1 MLYLDQYQNGLLA
14 AEVEALRTQARIYAG
29 GIAEAATRLEDD
41 RAVLVPEL
49 ARPLLRRLTD
59 PSPNTQARLFDN
71 TGLVVA
77 DSRVREG
84 AGGAVVTEP
93 LPPQAPR
100 GAFSAGLA
108 TLYDRLVALVPRGA
122 GGGRGADLVVDV
134 KPDAPAFDWQPDLGP
149 DRREELRLAL
159 EGGVTPYIRRT
170 GDGQLLVSVAEPAR
184 RGNQPVGIVLLTREA
199 REVDQ
204 RLFEIRASV
213 LGIFAVAL
221 VLTVLLSFYLAQTL
235 ASPIMQLAGSAA
247 AMRQGE
253 GRTGSVPL
261 SLLSRED
268 EIGILARDL
277 QRAARD
283 LWARIDTNERFA
295 ADVAHE
301 LRNPLT
307 SVRSA
312 IETLRR
318 IENPEQQ
325 RRLLGIIAEDAVRM
339 DRLIADISDSS
350 RVDAELSRTVAV
362 PVDVAPILSTLAE
375 LHTATRG
382 EGDTGGGAGG
392 AGDGPGGA
400 RRGGAAGA
408 GVPQPARQRALLQP
422 ARRHG
427 AREGAAGGR
436 LGGGGGGGRGA
447 GHPGS
452 EAGRHLRALLLGAAA
467 GRGLRQAFGPRPL
480 DQPAD
485 RGGIARAD
493 RGGEPAGRGG
503 QGGRAR
509 GSSCGCRRGE
519 ATWRGPGERSRSL
532 RTHGAAAVV
541 GNRWRVRTNGPAA
554 GEVMRPGRWRSL
566 GSLRTNGVAAVAHC
580 WPSDKWAPAGEVVRT
595 VEGSAGSLRTNG
607 VAAVAHWWPSDKWG
621 WGGHD
626 QCWNAARAWK
636 GVCNPHRH
644 LPQPEA
650 FEHSE
655 NVRTIVVFSC
665 CRACARDVPNRRAR
679 GECSLRRPLPLPRP
693 HPRLHGR
700 ARRVQH
706 GEPHRDVMREG
717 GASSPS
723 VNLNL
728 SRRRALARSDPPEER
743 PLEPMKPMKPMDFGP
758 AWWPSDL
765 GQPASS
771 GGQNDVRYA
780 FFPEHQ
786 RLAVEQ
792 NGKVSLYDS
801 GDHRIDG
808 VSQAQGGGDRPLAF
822 TSEKGEV
829 TLDQLKKI
837 G

>member
-1 MLYLDQYQNGLLA
+1 MPDIGVAAESGTAPAPSQPRRRLWGSPLLRRILLLNVLPPALLAAAMLYLDQYQNGLLA

-100 GAFSAGLA
+100 SAFSAGLA

-170 GDGQLLVSVAEPAR
+170 SDGRLLVSVAEPAR

-199 REVDQ
+199 REVDE

-221 VLTVLLSFYLAQTL
+221 ILTVLLSFYLAQTL

-325 RRLLGIIAEDAVRM
+325 RRLL
-339 DRLIADISDSS
+339 
-350 RVDAELSRTVAV
+350 
-362 PVDVAPILSTLAE
+362 
-375 LHTATRG
+375 
-382 EGDTGGGAGG
+382 
-392 AGDGPGGA
+392 
-400 RRGGAAGA
+400 
-408 GVPQPARQRALLQP
+408 
-422 ARRHG
+422 
-427 AREGAAGGR
+427 
-436 LGGGGGGGRGA
+436 
-447 GHPGS
+447 
-452 EAGRHLRALLLGAAA
+452 
-467 GRGLRQAFGPRPL
+467 
-480 DQPAD
+480 
-485 RGGIARAD
+485 
-493 RGGEPAGRGG
+493 
-503 QGGRAR
+503 
-509 GSSCGCRRGE
+509 
-519 ATWRGPGERSRSL
+519 
-532 RTHGAAAVV
+532 
-541 GNRWRVRTNGPAA
+541 
-554 GEVMRPGRWRSL
+554 
-566 GSLRTNGVAAVAHC
+566 
-580 WPSDKWAPAGEVVRT
+580 
-595 VEGSAGSLRTNG
+595 
-607 VAAVAHWWPSDKWG
+607 
-621 WGGHD
+621 
-626 QCWNAARAWK
+626 
-636 GVCNPHRH
+636 
-644 LPQPEA
+644 
-650 FEHSE
+650 
-655 NVRTIVVFSC
+655 
-665 CRACARDVPNRRAR
+665 
-679 GECSLRRPLPLPRP
+679 
-693 HPRLHGR
+693 
-700 ARRVQH
+700 
-706 GEPHRDVMREG
+706 
-717 GASSPS
+717 ASSP
-723 VNLNL
+723 
-728 SRRRALARSDPPEER
+728 RTRC
-743 PLEPMKPMKPMDFGP
+743 G
-758 AWWPSDL
+758 WT
-765 GQPASS
+765 G
-771 GGQNDVRYA
+771 
-780 FFPEHQ
+780 
-786 RLAVEQ
+786 
-792 NGKVSLYDS
+792 
-801 GDHRIDG
+801 
-808 VSQAQGGGDRPLAF
+808 
-822 TSEKGEV
+822 
-829 TLDQLKKI
+829 
-837 G
+837 